1 MAGIVNKVY
10 LAEWKAV
17 IYSMGT
23 KNNDFKN
30 RWIVVLDFCDFLG
43 PSGGGVLPMM
53 AYTGRLPKK
62 GLPFSGFRYVKG
74 REIYHLGL

>member
-10 LAEWKAV
+10 LAKWKVV

-23 KNNDFKN
+23 KNNDFKK

-43 PSGGGVLPMM
+43 PGGGVT
-53 AYTGRLPKK
+53 AYDGLYGEASQERVTFFRLQVYKEQ
-62 GLPFSGFRYVKG
+62 GL
-74 REIYHLGL
+74 YHLGL

>member
-43 PSGGGVLPMM
+43 PSGGGGTP
-53 AYTGRLPKK
+53 YD
-62 GLPFSGFRYVKG
+62 GLYGEAP
-74 REIYHLGL
+74 